1 MGVFASLIFIK
12 SPILFSVG
20 VCLIL
25 LNYGGGF
32 IVFLPSLIKD
42 FWNKTD
48 ADSLRSSTYSLG
60 VGGILGPQ
68 ITAYMKDHFSEMQ
81 DYMPIK

>member
-1 MGVFASLIFIK
+1 M
-12 SPILFSVG
+12 G

-32 IVFLPSLIKD
+32 GVLPSLIKD

-48 ADSLRSSTYSLG
+48 ADSLQSTTAWEL
-60 VGGILGPQ
+60 VEFLGPQ
-68 ITAYMKDHFSEMQ
+68 ITAYMNHSLEMQ